1 MTEPTGTRNAVAVR
15 PTKPALWRKSL
26 ACRPAVPF
34 RGKPERI
41 CSLCAFPLLIQ
52 SELMLGRFSG
62 TRARRSQ
69 ATSSRVSD
77 AASGLAAA
85 GNVIHDLGHCS
96 FPRTASPMPRPYGPP
111 APGQTGTT
119 AGPKLRWLRPGVR
132 QRTGAAE
139 QPGTLTPPH
148 ASRGA
153 KAIAMGL
160 DGQPSSWRRFQGW
173 GPPICSVTR
182 RGRGKKN
189 CGMI

>member
-1 MTEPTGTRNAVAVR
+1 MAQIIGVQTGGALSGQTGTH
-15 PTKPALWRKSL
+15 LL
-26 ACRPAVPF
+26 
-34 RGKPERI
+34 
-41 CSLCAFPLLIQ
+41 LCAFPLLIQ

-62 TRARRSQ
+62 ARARRSP

-85 GNVIHDLGHCS
+85 GDLGHCS
-96 FPRTASPMPRPYGPP
+96 FPRTASPMPRPYGPASTWP
-111 APGQTGTT
+111 NRDDSRSEIKMASTGSQATHGSSGSTGNAAP
-119 AGPKLRWLRPGVR
+119 
-132 QRTGAAE
+132 
-139 QPGTLTPPH
+139 TP
-148 ASRGA
+148 SGGA

>member
-1 MTEPTGTRNAVAVR
+1 MIEPTGSRNAVAVR
-15 PTKPALWRKSL
+15 QTKPALWRKSL

-62 TRARRSQ
+62 ARARRSQ

-96 FPRTASPMPRPYGPP
+96 FPRTASPMPRPCGPASTWP
-111 APGQTGTT
+111 NRDDSRSEIKMASTGSQATHGSSG
-119 AGPKLRWLRPGVR
+119 A
-132 QRTGAAE
+132 TGN
-139 QPGTLTPPH
+139 TDPP
-148 ASRGA
+148 RLQGA

-160 DGQPSSWRRFQGW
+160 DGQPSSWRRFQG
-173 GPPICSVTR
+173 CRAR
-182 RGRGKKN
+182 RFVGSLVGRTAERTVE
-189 CGMI
+189 